1 MLAILYDL
9 FYTERKKQ
17 QQQPTHENTEGGGGE
32 RSEQEAVQKVCI
44 FQWGEGGGE
53 D

>member
-32 RSEQEAVQKVCI
+32 RSEKEAVQKVCI
-44 FQWGEGGGE
+44 FKWGEWGGE
-53 D
+53 E